1 MIQAAS
7 SCSGISVEIHAGSV
21 RQSTRDQQVT
31 TGRAVDQYDVPVV
44 PHVQTGTSMIA
55 NPWREL
61 PCQPPFL
68 LPCDAASVEQF
79 QASGPAEAHRLHLEL
94 LLEPFL
100 GRPHAPVVLL
110 NLNAGLPR
118 EWPS

>member
-1 MIQAAS
+1 M
-7 SCSGISVEIHAGSV
+7 
-21 RQSTRDQQVT
+21 T
-31 TGRAVDQYDVPVV
+31 TARAVDQYDVPVV
-44 PHVQTGTSMIA
+44 PHIQTGTSMIA

-61 PCQPPFL
+61 PCQHPFV
-68 LPCDAASVEQF
+68 LPCDAAAVEQF

-94 LLEPFL
+94 LPGPFLGRPHAPVVLLEPFL